1 LLGWRMDPI
10 LMVGSKSGH
19 GTMTWARRV
28 SMVEE
33 RSRRGQPTTTIRTLL
48 TPMGEA
54 LGMARSSCIASQR
67 RMHRSERRFLRG
79 IDTGTRRV
87 KKWDLGT
94 IRECPVTP
102 TGPSPQT
109 TQSAR
114 VLRGPISTCRS
125 SLTCPSRQRR
135 SRTQLVT
142 QLVLA
147 ARGVRRCRRHRS
159 LQVQPLRLQRTP
171 IRGLGSPS
179 PAGATALP
187 PMRRVPRIPPAE
199 RYREM

>member
-1 LLGWRMDPI
+1 LLGWRMDLI

-19 GTMTWARRV
+19 GTMTRARRV

-33 RSRRGQPTTTIRTLL
+33 RSRREQPTTTIRILL

-54 LGMARSSCIASQR
+54 LGMARFSCIASRLQMRQSVR
-67 RMHRSERRFLRG
+67 RSSRG
-79 IDTGTRRV
+79 IDTMIRRV

-94 IRECPVTP
+94 IRERPVIP
-102 TGPSPQT
+102 TGLSPQT
-109 TQSAR
+109 TRSAR
-114 VLRGPISTCRS
+114 ALREPISTCKS
-125 SLTCPSRQRR
+125 LLTCPSHQRR
-135 SRTQLVT
+135 SRTRLVT

-147 ARGVRRCRRHRS
+147 ARGVRRCRQHRS

-179 PAGATALP
+179 PAGATTLR
-187 PMRRVPRIPPAE
+187 PMRRVPRIPRAE
-199 RYREM
+199 RCREM